1 VRKRFEPIRQ
11 PRIVFSRST
20 RHADRLAD
28 RRRQP
33 DCLEGVVDAA
43 RRHLDD
49 ARHGVPLR
57 GVHPIGRAEAGRE
70 LELPGCGVDG
80 DDAPGARDA
89 AALNDREPD
98 AAAADPGDAPPRAHP
113 RRVEDG
119 AETGRDAAADQRHPV
134 ERDVGTDPYQRGL
147 AVLRKPGRRSSVR
160 RMVASPS
167 QRFGRP
173 ATQYSHVPQ
182 KTERQPITWSPGATC
197 RTSLP
202 HVLDDARLVPE
213 DGRERVRERSLE
225 DVEVAVADARGGGAD
240 DHLARPR
247 RVDLY
252 LLDAEGLADR
262 AHHGSLHPD
271 PQVCGSDSSPRRKI
285 IGFQRGAPGAS
296 ARSGS
301 RQQPAQA
308 VVVGRVP
315 EHEPVSQHLGDR
327 PHRRA
332 LARVALVDLAEA
344 IGGERRGAVEDL
356 DDVLVARDPPRVEGL
371 APVDWVVVPEPGV
384 EGERILDVSPGLEVE
399 VRPAA
404 RLPHRRASSPSRDR
418 PSNVRHSLGGRLH
431 FAAIT

>member
-1 VRKRFEPIRQ
+1 
-11 PRIVFSRST
+11 
-20 RHADRLAD
+20 
-28 RRRQP
+28 
-33 DCLEGVVDAA
+33 
-43 RRHLDD
+43 
-49 ARHGVPLR
+49 
-57 GVHPIGRAEAGRE
+57 
-70 LELPGCGVDG
+70 
-80 DDAPGARDA
+80 
-89 AALNDREPD
+89 
-98 AAAADPGDAPPRAHP
+98 
-113 RRVEDG
+113 
-119 AETGRDAAADQRHPV
+119 
-134 ERDVGTDPYQRGL
+134 
-147 AVLRKPGRRSSVR
+147 
-160 RMVASPS
+160 MVASPS

-202 HVLDDARLVPE
+202 HVLDDARLVPA

-271 PQVCGSDSSPRRKI
+271 PQVSGSDSSPRRKI

-344 IGGERRGAVEDL
+344 IGGERRGAVERSGRRPRS
-356 DDVLVARDPPRVEGL
+356 ACPPHALWLSLQWTGSWSR
-371 APVDWVVVPEPGV
+371 
-384 EGERILDVSPGLEVE
+384 S
-399 VRPAA
+399 
-404 RLPHRRASSPSRDR
+404 RA
-418 PSNVRHSLGGRLH
+418 
-431 FAAIT
+431 